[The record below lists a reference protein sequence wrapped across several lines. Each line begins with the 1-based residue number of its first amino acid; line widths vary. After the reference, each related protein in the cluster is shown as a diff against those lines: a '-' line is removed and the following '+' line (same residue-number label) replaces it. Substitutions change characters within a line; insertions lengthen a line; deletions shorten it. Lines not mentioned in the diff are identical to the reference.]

1 MTENPFEENPFY
13 KNWSELIQPNRLEV
27 DRESHTESYGKFAC
41 QPLERGFATTIG
53 NSLRRILLSSIQGAA
68 ITSVRI
74 EGALHEFTAIPGI
87 LEDVTEIILNLKE
100 VRLRLNSAEGKT
112 VRISKK
118 DKGPVTAADIIS
130 DGSVEVMN
138 PEKHICTITGK
149 GKFEA
154 ELEVKWGKG
163 YRPAELN
170 KTEEQPIGVIPIDSV
185 FTPVKKVKYIVTQ
198 ARVGQQTDYDKLT
211 LEIHTDGSVK
221 PENALAY
228 AAKILKEHMTIFIN
242 FDEDKAEPEIEETEE
257 KTDDRKLEHSD
268 LLSYF
273 NIIADEKKENKEDSK
288 NTDFSELDEL
298 VRDVGEKI
306 SLQENEYRRNAE
318 KETYLD
324 DFSPE
329 KESIE
334 NENTAE
340 NGITTEEQEKRRQTM
355 MKVCNSCHSESW
367 VLGQFKRLDNT
378 IKTTNKMTLTATK
391 ILLKAWETGAAAG
404 LAQKDSIFNE
414 TIEKMWIEQWLF
426 YSNTTRF
433 ASAMIGADYGV
444 FASGRWNMSK
454 NIQAMKDW
462 LYFKIH
468 KAPMCKKK
476 GCSGKCPGKK

>member
-27 DRESHTESYGKFAC
+27 DRESHTESYGKFVC

-74 EGALHEFTAIPGI
+74 DGALHEFTAIPGI

-100 VRLRLNSAEGKT
+100 VRLRLNSVEGKT

-118 DKGPVTAADIIS
+118 SKGPVTAADIIS

-138 PEKHICTITGK
+138 PEKHICTIPGK
-149 GKFEA
+149 GNFEA

-211 LEIHTDGSVK
+211 LEVHTDGSVK

-257 KTDDRKLEHSD
+257 SEETPHNENLYRTVEDLE
-268 LLSYF
+268 LSVRSANCLKNA
-273 NIIADEKKENKEDSK
+273 NITYIG
-288 NTDFSELDEL
+288 EL
-298 VRDVGEKI
+298 VQRTEAEMLKTKNFGRKSLNEIKQLLEEMELSLGMKI
-306 SLQENEYRRNAE
+306 DEWEP
-318 KETYLD
+318 
-324 DFSPE
+324 PE
-329 KESIE
+329 P
-334 NENTAE
+334 
-340 NGITTEEQEKRRQTM
+340 
-355 MKVCNSCHSESW
+355 V
-367 VLGQFKRLDNT
+367 
-378 IKTTNKMTLTATK
+378 
-391 ILLKAWETGAAAG
+391 AAG
-404 LAQKDSIFNE
+404 TEDDVI
-414 TIEKMWIEQWLF
+414 
-426 YSNTTRF
+426 
-433 ASAMIGADYGV
+433 
-444 FASGRWNMSK
+444 
-454 NIQAMKDW
+454 
-462 LYFKIH
+462 
-468 KAPMCKKK
+468 
-476 GCSGKCPGKK
+476 